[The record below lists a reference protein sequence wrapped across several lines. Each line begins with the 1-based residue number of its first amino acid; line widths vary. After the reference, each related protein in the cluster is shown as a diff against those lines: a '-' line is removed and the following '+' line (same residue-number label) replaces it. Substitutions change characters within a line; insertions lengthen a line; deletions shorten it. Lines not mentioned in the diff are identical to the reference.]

1 MNINDFVI
9 LPGSKTGTSV
19 KLKVKNVRELKLEK
33 VQLELENKEMEKK
46 LQQLQSNMSR
56 EKEERRE
63 RSSGYRWQ
71 SGQAGPLGIQPQ
83 VWSQNKENVVKVSSG
98 KVKLKILK
106 EQIHEPVKQPFIH
119 KMANVA
125 IPEKPKTKGKACGQ
139 CDTKNALLVC
149 LECGEDYCGSC
160 FARVHQK
167 GALKLHR
174 MIPLQAKTH
183 VSVGK
188 LEATHQFMKDF
199 NPDESK
205 ENHEQKKANSK
216 NQLMSD
222 ISSSLLSSTGN
233 AEEVST
239 VPTEAVFENQNGGL
253 LLYGTFEEEESAESF
268 QEALTQWRNGN
279 HEHKKEQNSEAQPES
294 MGVCEVQTHLTILR
308 KPVKI
313 EFKEESLNYME
324 KLWLKKHRRMP
335 VDQISGIQ
343 ADEFRPKH
351 ELMNEPDDALSE
363 GEGEDDDDD
372 DLIVE
377 DLKKYWTA
385 LFRAEE
391 SDGVPEN
398 LESALKIEVLS
409 DSCEEDLDE
418 SCNSVVME
426 VGSTNLSNEQ
436 SDAVPENQKDTIS
449 DFLPE
454 PAADVTSKTSLN
466 SASTSDKKD
475 LFIPHDRSS
484 VPVKEISKVSSAR
497 TSAVNHERI
506 YTACIHSRTEEIVL
520 SSPHESAVTEKE
532 HIKTKTYRRS
542 LSACMSPEKTFDL
555 PKLGSNE
562 PSLMTRSLK
571 NNKDSLEFNSF
582 HTSKSLIL
590 PVTTEASVLLQE
602 VALRE
607 KPTLTQYQG
616 LEGFFILHTNS
627 KQVTLDSVPS
637 PFSDCSSTNS
647 TLVSG
652 KVHWFRDTSLSEY
665 ADDSVVQDVLQSELS
680 RSSSRLK
687 LQNLCAGVSPWT
699 LMHKSPTD
707 SFQRPLSA
715 NIPSSKSMKSDCIC
729 CTRFQ
734 TRPRN
739 LTTQPLSRAATEISK
754 IECIDVTEQNDRLLE
769 YTADQQALAGLEN
782 ELKSHTDPQE
792 KLYSFTSEDLS
803 AFSRHSKKIS
813 ENITDFH
820 NNLEIKYHSRVDIFR
835 DHDESRTDDEEEIL
849 RDKQEVIA
857 LR

>member
-19 KLKVKNVRELKLEK
+19 KLKVKNVQELKLEK

-46 LQQLQSNMSR
+46 LQQLQSSMSR

-83 VWSQNKENVVKVSSG
+83 VWSQNKENVVKV
-98 KVKLKILK
+98 
-106 EQIHEPVKQPFIH
+106 
-119 KMANVA
+119 
-125 IPEKPKTKGKACGQ
+125 
-139 CDTKNALLVC
+139 C

-174 MIPLQAKTH
+174 MIPLQAKTD

-188 LEATHQFMKDF
+188 LETTHQFMKDF
-199 NPDESK
+199 SPDESK
-205 ENHEQKKANSK
+205 KNHEQKKANSK

-222 ISSSLLSSTGN
+222 MSSSLLTSTGN

-239 VPTEAVFENQNGGL
+239 VPAGAVFENQNGGL
-253 LLYGTFEEEESAESF
+253 LLYGTFDEEESAESF

-279 HEHKKEQNSEAQPES
+279 HEHKKDDEAQQES

-313 EFKEESLNYME
+313 EFREESLNYME

-351 ELMNEPDDALSE
+351 ELMNEPDDAQSG
-363 GEGEDDDDD
+363 GEGGGGDDD

-377 DLKKYWTA
+377 DMKKYWTD
-385 LFRAEE
+385 LVRAEE
-391 SDGVPEN
+391 SDTVPGN

-409 DSCEEDLDE
+409 DSCEEDLNE

-426 VGSTNLSNEQ
+426 VGSTKLSNEQ

-454 PAADVTSKTSLN
+454 PAAGVTSKTSLN

-475 LFIPHDRSS
+475 LFVPHDRST
-484 VPVKEISKVSSAR
+484 VPIKEISKVSSAR
-497 TSAVNHERI
+497 TSTVNHERM
-506 YTACIHSRTEEIVL
+506 YTDCIHSSTEETVL
-520 SSPHESAVTEKE
+520 GSPHESAVTEKE
-532 HIKTKTYRRS
+532 SIKTKTSRRS
-542 LSACMSPEKTFDL
+542 LSACMLPEKTFDL
-555 PKLGSNE
+555 PKLGSSE

-571 NNKDSLEFNSF
+571 NSKDSLEFNSF

-616 LEGFFILHTNS
+616 LEGFFILHANS
-627 KQVTLDSVPS
+627 KQVTLDSIPS
-637 PFSDCSSTNS
+637 PFSDCNS
-647 TLVSG
+647 TKSTSVSG
-652 KVHWFRDTSLSEY
+652 KGHWFRDTSLSEY
-665 ADDSVVQDVLQSELS
+665 ADDFVVQDVLQSELS
-680 RSSSRLK
+680 RSSSSLE
-687 LQNLCAGVSPWT
+687 LQKLCAGVSPWT

-707 SFQRPLSA
+707 NSLQRPLSA
-715 NIPSSKSMKSDCIC
+715 NIPSSKAAKSDRIC
-729 CTRFQ
+729 CTLSQ
-734 TRPRN
+734 TRSRN

-754 IECIDVTEQNDRLLE
+754 NECIDVTEQNDPLLE
-769 YTADQQALAGLEN
+769 YTADQEALAGLEN

-835 DHDESRTDDEEEIL
+835 DCDESHTDEEKEIL
-849 RDKQEVIA
+849 RDKQEVMA

>member
-1 MNINDFVI
+1 MRTAVLQRQQVWVRGARASRSSGPQPLLPERETPLPRHSARGQGGSGGRSPGRGGAEEFTLGIMNINDFVI

-19 KLKVKNVRELKLEK
+19 KLKVKNIRELKLEK

-106 EQIHEPVKQPFIH
+106 EQIHEPMKQPFIH

-125 IPEKPKTKGKACGQ
+125 IPEKPKMKGKACGQ
-139 CDTKNALLVC
+139 CETKNALLVC

-188 LEATHQFMKDF
+188 LEATHQFMKDC

-205 ENHEQKKANSK
+205 KNHEQKTANSK

-222 ISSSLLSSTGN
+222 ISSSLLTSTGS

-239 VPTEAVFENQNGGL
+239 VPTGVVFENQNGGL
-253 LLYGTFEEEESAESF
+253 LLYGTFDEEESAASF

-279 HEHKKEQNSEAQPES
+279 HEHKKDQNSDEAQPES

-324 KLWLKKHRRMP
+324 KLWLKKHRRIP

-351 ELMNEPDDALSE
+351 ELMNEADDTLSG
-363 GEGEDDDDD
+363 GEGGGDDDDD

-377 DLKKYWTA
+377 DMKKYWTA

-391 SDGVPEN
+391 SDTVPGN

-409 DSCEEDLDE
+409 DSCEDDLDE

-426 VGSTNLSNEQ
+426 VGSTKLSNEQ
-436 SDAVPENQKDTIS
+436 SDAVPENQKDTIT

-475 LFIPHDRSS
+475 LFIPHGRST
-484 VPVKEISKVSSAR
+484 VLIKEISK
-497 TSAVNHERI
+497 
-506 YTACIHSRTEEIVL
+506 
-520 SSPHESAVTEKE
+520 
-532 HIKTKTYRRS
+532 
-542 LSACMSPEKTFDL
+542 
-555 PKLGSNE
+555 
-562 PSLMTRSLK
+562 
-571 NNKDSLEFNSF
+571 
-582 HTSKSLIL
+582 
-590 PVTTEASVLLQE
+590 
-602 VALRE
+602 
-607 KPTLTQYQG
+607 
-616 LEGFFILHTNS
+616 
-627 KQVTLDSVPS
+627 
-637 PFSDCSSTNS
+637 DCSSTNS
-647 TLVSG
+647 TSVSG
-652 KVHWFRDTSLSEY
+652 KGHWFRDTSLSEY
-665 ADDSVVQDVLQSELS
+665 ADDSVVQDVLQSELN
-680 RSSSRLK
+680 RSSSSLE

-707 SFQRPLSA
+707 NSLQRPSSA
-715 NIPSSKSMKSDCIC
+715 NIPSSKSMKSDRIC
-729 CTRFQ
+729 CTLSQ

-739 LTTQPLSRAATEISK
+739 LTTQPLSGAATEISK
-754 IECIDVTEQNDRLLE
+754 IECIDVTEQNDPLLE

-782 ELKSHTDPQE
+782 ELKSHTDPEE

-835 DHDESRTDDEEEIL
+835 DCDESHTDDEEEIL
-849 RDKQEVIA
+849 RDKQEVMA

>member
-1 MNINDFVI
+1 MRTAVLQRQQVWVRGARASRSSGPQPLLPERETPLPRHSARGQGGSGGRSPGRGGAEEFTLGIMNINDFVI

-19 KLKVKNVRELKLEK
+19 KLKVKNIRELKLEK

-106 EQIHEPVKQPFIH
+106 EQIHEPMKQPFIH

-125 IPEKPKTKGKACGQ
+125 IPEKPKMKGKACGQ
-139 CDTKNALLVC
+139 CETKNALLVC

-188 LEATHQFMKDF
+188 LEATHQFMKDC

-205 ENHEQKKANSK
+205 KNHEQKTANSK

-222 ISSSLLSSTGN
+222 ISSSLLTSTGS

-239 VPTEAVFENQNGGL
+239 VPTGVVFENQNGGL
-253 LLYGTFEEEESAESF
+253 LLYGTFDEEESAASF

-279 HEHKKEQNSEAQPES
+279 HEHKKDQNSDEAQPES

-324 KLWLKKHRRMP
+324 KLWLKKHRRIP

-351 ELMNEPDDALSE
+351 ELMNEADDTLSG
-363 GEGEDDDDD
+363 GEGGGDDDDD

-377 DLKKYWTA
+377 DMKKYWTA

-391 SDGVPEN
+391 SDTVPGN

-409 DSCEEDLDE
+409 DSCEDDLDE

-426 VGSTNLSNEQ
+426 VGSTKLSNEQ
-436 SDAVPENQKDTIS
+436 SDAVPENQKDTIT

-475 LFIPHDRSS
+475 LFIPHGRST
-484 VPVKEISKVSSAR
+484 VPIKEISK
-497 TSAVNHERI
+497 
-506 YTACIHSRTEEIVL
+506 
-520 SSPHESAVTEKE
+520 
-532 HIKTKTYRRS
+532 
-542 LSACMSPEKTFDL
+542 
-555 PKLGSNE
+555 
-562 PSLMTRSLK
+562 
-571 NNKDSLEFNSF
+571 
-582 HTSKSLIL
+582 
-590 PVTTEASVLLQE
+590 
-602 VALRE
+602 
-607 KPTLTQYQG
+607 
-616 LEGFFILHTNS
+616 
-627 KQVTLDSVPS
+627 
-637 PFSDCSSTNS
+637 DCSSTNS
-647 TLVSG
+647 TSVSG
-652 KVHWFRDTSLSEY
+652 KGHWFRDTSLSEY

-680 RSSSRLK
+680 RSSSSLE

-707 SFQRPLSA
+707 NSLQRPSSA
-715 NIPSSKSMKSDCIC
+715 NIPSSKSMKSDRIC
-729 CTRFQ
+729 CTLSQ

-754 IECIDVTEQNDRLLE
+754 IECIDVTEQNDPLLE

-782 ELKSHTDPQE
+782 ELKSHTDPEE

-803 AFSRHSKKIS
+803 AFRRHSKKIS

-835 DHDESRTDDEEEIL
+835 DCDESHTDDEEEIL
-849 RDKQEVIA
+849 RDKQEVMA